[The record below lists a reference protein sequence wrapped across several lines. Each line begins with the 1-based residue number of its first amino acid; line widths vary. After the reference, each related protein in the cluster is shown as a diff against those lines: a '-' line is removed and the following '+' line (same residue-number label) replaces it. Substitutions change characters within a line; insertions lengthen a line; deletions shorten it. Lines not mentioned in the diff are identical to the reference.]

1 MSSFKVRVVTRGFT
15 LVELLIALILSVIL
29 VGGLVTFVY
38 NSTAYVQEINR
49 TIERL
54 EIERSIS
61 AFLQRE
67 LSSAVL
73 FIPKKS
79 TQIKLGNTVY
89 LVPRQMFDDDIAVY
103 VKKADPRSDYFFSL
117 AAFRLDNGNL
127 YLVERPAL
135 ENQFSPSESQIQLLT
150 GVRSFNLLFYD
161 ENADAPIG
169 VWLPEWQYQSLPQLV
184 MVSLIAEVNGSKV
197 QVLRVLR
204 TQTLLLN

>member
-73 FIPKKS
+73 FIPK
-79 TQIKLGNTVY
+79 
-89 LVPRQMFDDDIAVY
+89 
-103 VKKADPRSDYFFSL
+103 
-117 AAFRLDNGNL
+117 NL
-127 YLVERPAL
+127 HR
-135 ENQFSPSESQIQLLT
+135 
-150 GVRSFNLLFYD
+150 
-161 ENADAPIG
+161 
-169 VWLPEWQYQSLPQLV
+169 
-184 MVSLIAEVNGSKV
+184 
-197 QVLRVLR
+197 
-204 TQTLLLN
+204 